1 QQLGGRQALSG
12 VGLSLDAAD
21 SQRVRLLHDT
31 RRRSVRHPGERPA
44 GQLVAPGR
52 HKRHVADEF
61 PAHHTFHPGHLRQQH
76 RHRLQRALHH
86 PGQTMKEKVA
96 TYTRSQRSQGLTEFA
111 IIAPIILLLTF
122 GIIDFGRA
130 LYLYITLQQAANEGA
145 RVAVRASYF
154 VDPNGATHTWPT
166 DSDVAT
172 AITGHAVIMNLAN
185 NPACPNGPLPN
196 NGVAL
201 GSPSLPAANT
211 GWIFITDPSQA
222 GNGTPNGPRGGL
234 GTYPPPNLGAGC
246 NVVTPAVGNE
256 AIKVTLWYTFQPVT
270 PIIQQVVG
278 NNIVITAYAIYRA
291 EYSN

>member
-1 QQLGGRQALSG
+1 
-12 VGLSLDAAD
+12 
-21 SQRVRLLHDT
+21 
-31 RRRSVRHPGERPA
+31 
-44 GQLVAPGR
+44 
-52 HKRHVADEF
+52 
-61 PAHHTFHPGHLRQQH
+61 
-76 RHRLQRALHH
+76 
-86 PGQTMKEKVA
+86 MKEKA
-96 TYTRSQRSQGLTEFA
+96 ASYSRSQRSQGLTEFA

-154 VDPNGATHTWPT
+154 VDPNGATHQWPT